1 MATNDRRTI
10 AVPGGFGA
18 GVLAS
23 IAMMVVMGIL
33 RFTTNTISI
42 PELMEES
49 VIHLA
54 GGQVEAFF
62 INTLGV
68 GGKALL
74 LVSIMEGTL
83 LVGGLLGMAFTHFW
97 PSRRF
102 TDNWRPV
109 SGILFGLII
118 GTLLNVIFLPLVGQG
133 FFGQYATQV
142 TAPPDVALLLYGS
155 TLAPIGIPP
164 SLNMYILGLVFALVL
179 VSRLP
184 QLHPVAAVETHEAG
198 VMMNRRSALNVIG
211 GVALALI
218 GGIISW
224 FAIRGMLA
232 PPPVAELQTASQP
245 NPEQNGGQASAPEP
259 AATPAP
265 EVQVTPVTPAFEGVQ
280 PKFAPEIT
288 PVESFYITTKN
299 FIDPTVDAGPWKLY
313 FAGMVENQ
321 YSLTLDDI
329 KALPAEERVETLACI
344 SNPVGGNLI
353 SNARWKGVNF
363 ADLLERAKP
372 KAGAVDLLF
381 RCVDGYTDSIPLH
394 VAQYNQCF
402 LAYEMNGSPLVPRHG
417 YPVRLLVP
425 GIYGMKNVKWL
436 TQVEPINYDYKG
448 YWESQGWSDTAV
460 YKTMSRIDYPLQ
472 GNIPAKPIYISGVA
486 FAGDRGIKKVEVSVD
501 GGTTWNEAQLRPPL
515 GKYTWVLWL
524 YPWQPQKGSY
534 RIVVRATDGAGELQ
548 AGQEADTYP
557 DGATGYHSVPVNAV

>member
-1 MATNDRRTI
+1 MATNDRRTAMI
-10 AVPGGFGA
+10 PGGFGA

-23 IAMMVVMGIL
+23 IAMMVVMAIL

-83 LVGGLLGMAFTHFW
+83 LVGGLLGLAFTHYL
-97 PSRRF
+97 PVHRF
-102 TDNWRPV
+102 SGDWRTV
-109 SGILFGLII
+109 SGILYGLII
-118 GTLLNVIFLPLVGQG
+118 GTLLNVIFLPLAGQG
-133 FFGQYATQV
+133 FFGAYATQV
-142 TAPPDVALLLYGS
+142 TAPSGVAMLLYGS
-155 TLAPIGIPP
+155 TLAPFGIPAW
-164 SLNMYILGLVFALVL
+164 LNMYILGLIFALVL

-184 QLHPVAAVETHEAG
+184 QPYPVAAAESPQAG
-198 VMMNRRSALNVIG
+198 VMMSRRSVLNAIG
-211 GVALALI
+211 GVVLALI
-218 GGIISW
+218 GGVVSW
-224 FAIRGMLA
+224 VAIRGMLA
-232 PPPVAELQTASQP
+232 PPPVAELQTAGASQP
-245 NPEQNGGQASAPEP
+245 NRSPAPAE
-259 AATPAP
+259 TPLP

-280 PKFAPEIT
+280 PKMVPEIT

-299 FIDPTVDAGPWKLY
+299 FIDPTVDAGPRKLY
-313 FAGMVENQ
+313 FAGMVENA
-321 YSLTLDDI
+321 YSLTLNDI
-329 KALPAEERVETLACI
+329 KAMPAEERIETLACI

-353 SNARWKGVNF
+353 GNARWKGVNF

-372 KAGAVDLLF
+372 KSGAVDLLF

-394 VAQYNQCF
+394 VAQANQCF
-402 LAYEMNGSPLVPRHG
+402 LAYEMNGSPLVARHG

-436 TQVEPINYDYKG
+436 TQVELVNYDYKG
-448 YWESQGWSDTAV
+448 YWESQGWSETAE
-460 YKTMSRIDYPLQ
+460 YQTMSRIDYPLQ
-472 GNIPAKPIYISGVA
+472 GSIPAKPIYVSGIA
-486 FAGDRGIKKVEVSVD
+486 FAGNRGIKKVEVSTD
-501 GGTTWNEAQLRPPL
+501 GGSTWNEAQLRPPL

-524 YPWQPQKGSY
+524 YPWQPKPGSY
-534 RIVVRATDGAGELQ
+534 KLVVRATDGTGELQ
-548 AGQEADTYP
+548 TAQEADTYP
-557 DGATGYHSVPVNAV
+557 NGATGYHWVPLNAV